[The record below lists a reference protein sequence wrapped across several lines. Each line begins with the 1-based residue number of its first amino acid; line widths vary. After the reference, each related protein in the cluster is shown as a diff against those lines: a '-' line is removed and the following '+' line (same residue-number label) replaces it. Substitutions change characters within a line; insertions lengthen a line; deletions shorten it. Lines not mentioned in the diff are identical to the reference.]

1 MYENYSTTMYV
12 YQQITRVLL
21 VDTSGGYFALR
32 YSPVYA
38 KSLTINKGVDNV
50 LLFEFIN
57 QDQKPV
63 NILGST
69 FTFRLIDQE
78 GTSLLLEKPM
88 QILSASTGRAKVV
101 LNASDTVGIQAQP
114 ASYAVVRA
122 AGNYTQAVYVNAN
135 SQARGDANVV
145 DSVAP
150 EPLCSRS
157 LTIPDIYAV
166 QAPLKQYPGS
176 PSSNNLSIPN
186 MTATYYSSEVISPN
200 YMTTFQL
207 HLDCYT
213 GTIKFEGKLDQYPD
227 WQNASYAYEY
237 QAESGWKVYSVTG
250 NYDRLRIAFDNR
262 LGMAATANITVST
275 EGVVTGIS
283 VSNPGQDYPA
293 PPRVVIIGNGTGARA
308 VSSVSGGA
316 VGGITVLDGGE
327 GYTPL
332 QIGNSVRA
340 YVQLDG
346 GAVTEILYR

>member
-1 MYENYSTTMYV
+1 MYQDYSTTLYV
-12 YQQITRVLL
+12 YQQVTRVLL
-21 VDTSGGYFALR
+21 VDTSGGYFTMR

-38 KSLTINKGVDNV
+38 KSLNINKGVDNV

-63 NILGST
+63 NITGST
-69 FTFRLIDQE
+69 FVFRLIDQE
-78 GTSLLLEKPM
+78 GTSLLVEKPM
-88 QILSASTGRAKVV
+88 EILSASAGRAKVV
-101 LNASDTVGIQAQP
+101 LTSADTLGIQAQP
-114 ASYAVVRA
+114 ASYAIVRT

-135 SQARGDANVV
+135 SEARGNANIF

-150 EPLCSRS
+150 EHLPSRS

-166 QAPLKQYPGS
+166 QAPLNQYPGS

-186 MTATYYSSEVISPN
+186 MTATYYSSEVLSPN

-207 HLDCYT
+207 NLDTFT

-227 WQNASYAYEY
+227 WKNASYAYEY

-262 LGMAATANITVST
+262 LGYGATANITVST
-275 EGVVTGIS
+275 AGVVTGIS
-283 VSNPGQDYPA
+283 VTNVGQDYPA
-293 PPRVVIIGNGTGARA
+293 PPRVVIVGNGTGARA

-316 VGGITVLDGGE
+316 VGGITLLDGGE

-332 QIGNSVRA
+332 QIADPTRA
-340 YVQLDG
+340 FVHLDG